1 MDANS
6 RKKPSQL
13 EINDL
18 IAEAV
23 VNAEARRNQAV
34 ELLSDE
40 ELAAVK
46 GGYTSLGMTGNS
58 GTTTTTGM
66 KDTYQPTA
74 AEIKEVRPFKGFS
87 SLNLNEILL

>member
-23 VNAEARRNQAV
+23 VNAEARRNQAE

-40 ELAAVK
+40 QAAAVK
-46 GGYTSLGMTGNS
+46 GGATPKFWVLG
-58 GTTTTTGM
+58 
-66 KDTYQPTA
+66 Y
-74 AEIKEVRPFKGFS
+74 
-87 SLNLNEILL
+87 ILERLK

>member
-23 VNAEARRNQAV
+23 VNAEARRNQAE

-40 ELAAVK
+40 QAAAVK
-46 GGYTSLGMTGNS
+46 GGVGVREALPKPPAILG
-58 GTTTTTGM
+58 
-66 KDTYQPTA
+66 
-74 AEIKEVRPFKGFS
+74 
-87 SLNLNEILL
+87 LLWMPPITLGKVSPIP

>member
-23 VNAEARRNQAV
+23 VNAEARRNQAE

-40 ELAAVK
+40 QAVPVK
-46 GGYTSLGMTGNS
+46 GGSSGGRSIFVSLGIIVGDPIVI
-58 GTTTTTGM
+58 GAVDRGR
-66 KDTYQPTA
+66 DDYLA
-74 AEIKEVRPFKGFS
+74 
-87 SLNLNEILL
+87 

>member
-23 VNAEARRNQAV
+23 VNAEARRNQAE

-40 ELAAVK
+40 QAGEVK
-46 GGYTSLGMTGNS
+46 GGKILPFGRIIPFPRIFPIGRLMKPSTSSYSS
-58 GTTTTTGM
+58 GE
-66 KDTYQPTA
+66 K
-74 AEIKEVRPFKGFS
+74 
-87 SLNLNEILL
+87 LLES

>member
-23 VNAEARRNQAV
+23 VNAEARRNQAE
-34 ELLSDE
+34 ELLSE
-40 ELAAVK
+40 EQAGEVK
-46 GGYTSLGMTGNS
+46 GGKILPFGRIIPFERIFPIGRLMKPSTSSYSS
-58 GTTTTTGM
+58 GE
-66 KDTYQPTA
+66 K
-74 AEIKEVRPFKGFS
+74 
-87 SLNLNEILL
+87 LLES

>member
-6 RKKPSQL
+6 MKKPSQL

-23 VNAEARRNQAV
+23 VNAEARRNQAE

-40 ELAAVK
+40 QAAAVK
-46 GGYTSLGMTGNS
+46 GGRISFITCGGIR
-58 GTTTTTGM
+58 
-66 KDTYQPTA
+66 KPPT
-74 AEIKEVRPFKGFS
+74 FQF
-87 SLNLNEILL
+87 

>member
-23 VNAEARRNQAV
+23 VNAEARRNQAE
-34 ELLSDE
+34 ELLSE
-40 ELAAVK
+40 EQAAAVK
-46 GGYTSLGMTGNS
+46 ALGRIIPLGRIISLGKIFPIGKLMKPSTSSYSTG
-58 GTTTTTGM
+58 
-66 KDTYQPTA
+66 
-74 AEIKEVRPFKGFS
+74 E
-87 SLNLNEILL
+87 NLLES

>member
-23 VNAEARRNQAV
+23 VNAEARRKQG
-34 ELLSDE
+34 EEFLSDE
-40 ELAAVK
+40 QAAAVK
-46 GGYTSLGMTGNS
+46 GGLFPIFIKLGLFF
-58 GTTTTTGM
+58 
-66 KDTYQPTA
+66 
-74 AEIKEVRPFKGFS
+74 E
-87 SLNLNEILL
+87 NLQ

>member
-13 EINDL
+13 ETKDL

-23 VNAEARRNQAV
+23 INAEARRNQAE

-40 ELAAVK
+40 ELAAVN
-46 GGYTSLGMTGNS
+46 GG
-58 GTTTTTGM
+58 
-66 KDTYQPTA
+66 K
-74 AEIKEVRPFKGFS
+74 I
-87 SLNLNEILL
+87 NLPIRAGIIETKSFG

>member
-23 VNAEARRNQAV
+23 VNAETRRKQG
-34 ELLSDE
+34 EEFLSDE
-40 ELAAVK
+40 QAGEVK
-46 GGYTSLGMTGNS
+46 GGVTRVLPKPPDILG
-58 GTTTTTGM
+58 
-66 KDTYQPTA
+66 
-74 AEIKEVRPFKGFS
+74 
-87 SLNLNEILL
+87 LLWMPPITLGKVSPIP

>member
-23 VNAEARRNQAV
+23 VNAEARRNQAE

-40 ELAAVK
+40 QAGEVK
-46 GGYTSLGMTGNS
+46 GGKILPFGRIIPFGRIFFLGKIIKPSTSSYSS
-58 GTTTTTGM
+58 GE
-66 KDTYQPTA
+66 K
-74 AEIKEVRPFKGFS
+74 
-87 SLNLNEILL
+87 LLES

>member
-23 VNAEARRNQAV
+23 VNAEARRNLAV

-40 ELAAVK
+40 ELAAIK
-46 GGYTSLGMTGNS
+46 GGYTSF
-58 GTTTTTGM
+58 GM
-66 KDTYQPTA
+66 KVNFPITA
-74 AEIKEVRPFKGFS
+74 GMKANFPITAGMIEAPSLKGF
-87 SLNLNEILL
+87 LA

>member
-23 VNAEARRNQAV
+23 VNAEARRNQIG

-40 ELAAVK
+40 ELATVK
-46 GGYTSLGMTGNS
+46 GGYTSLGMKVEFPITW
-58 GTTTTTGM
+58 GM
-66 KDTYQPTA
+66 
-74 AEIKEVRPFKGFS
+74 KEVRPLKEFP
-87 SLNLNEILL
+87 SLNLNKI

>member
-23 VNAEARRNQAV
+23 VNAEARRNQAE
-34 ELLSDE
+34 ELLSE
-40 ELAAVK
+40 EQAGEVK
-46 GGYTSLGMTGNS
+46 GGLPKILPFGRIIPFGLIKASPSSYSS
-58 GTTTTTGM
+58 G
-66 KDTYQPTA
+66 
-74 AEIKEVRPFKGFS
+74 E
-87 SLNLNEILL
+87 NLLES

>member
-23 VNAEARRNQAV
+23 VNAEARRNQAE

-40 ELAAVK
+40 QAAAVK
-46 GGYTSLGMTGNS
+46 GGKILPFGRIIIPFGRIFPIGKLMKPSTSSYSS
-58 GTTTTTGM
+58 GE
-66 KDTYQPTA
+66 K
-74 AEIKEVRPFKGFS
+74 
-87 SLNLNEILL
+87 LLES

>member
-23 VNAEARRNQAV
+23 VNAEARRNQG
-34 ELLSDE
+34 EEFLSDE
-40 ELAAVK
+40 QAAAVK
-46 GGYTSLGMTGNS
+46 GGLLPKFFKLG
-58 GTTTTTGM
+58 
-66 KDTYQPTA
+66 Y
-74 AEIKEVRPFKGFS
+74 
-87 SLNLNEILL
+87 ILERLK

>member
-23 VNAEARRNQAV
+23 VNAEARRNQAE

-40 ELAAVK
+40 QAAAVK
-46 GGYTSLGMTGNS
+46 GGAIPGALTSGAQIRFPILFGIIRYDDDLS
-58 GTTTTTGM
+58 LISHPASE
-66 KDTYQPTA
+66 PT
-74 AEIKEVRPFKGFS
+74 F
-87 SLNLNEILL
+87 

>member
-23 VNAEARRNQAV
+23 VNAEARRNQAE

-40 ELAAVK
+40 QAAAVK
-46 GGYTSLGMTGNS
+46 GGRPIFPTTLGRISFPPIICGIIIRPIEFPSNLS
-58 GTTTTTGM
+58 QDIAGT
-66 KDTYQPTA
+66 K
-74 AEIKEVRPFKGFS
+74 FS
-87 SLNLNEILL
+87 

>member
-6 RKKPSQL
+6 RNKPSQL

-23 VNAEARRNQAV
+23 VNAEARRNQAE

-40 ELAAVK
+40 QAAAVK
-46 GGYTSLGMTGNS
+46 GGSSGGKSIFFSLGIIVDDPIVIGAVDR
-58 GTTTTTGM
+58 GR
-66 KDTYQPTA
+66 DDYLA
-74 AEIKEVRPFKGFS
+74 
-87 SLNLNEILL
+87 

>member
-23 VNAEARRNQAV
+23 VNAEARRNQA
-34 ELLSDE
+34 EDFLSDE
-40 ELAAVK
+40 QAAAVK
-46 GGYTSLGMTGNS
+46 GGVISGALTTLGARLRFPIVTGYWEPVRS
-58 GTTTTTGM
+58 DIRTISHGTNDIALM
-66 KDTYQPTA
+66 
-74 AEIKEVRPFKGFS
+74 
-87 SLNLNEILL
+87 

>member
-40 ELAAVK
+40 ELAAVN
-46 GGYTSLGMTGNS
+46 GGTSLGPKLPIIITCGIMEGP
-58 GTTTTTGM
+58 
-66 KDTYQPTA
+66 KRIDFLA
-74 AEIKEVRPFKGFS
+74 
-87 SLNLNEILL
+87 

>member
-23 VNAEARRNQAV
+23 VNAEARRKQG
-34 ELLSDE
+34 EEFLSDE
-40 ELAAVK
+40 QAAAVK
-46 GGYTSLGMTGNS
+46 GGRIPPFITSGARG
-58 GTTTTTGM
+58 
-66 KDTYQPTA
+66 P
-74 AEIKEVRPFKGFS
+74 
-87 SLNLNEILL
+87 LL

>member
-6 RKKPSQL
+6 QKKPSQL

-23 VNAEARRNQAV
+23 VNAEARRNQAQ

-40 ELAAVK
+40 QAAAVK
-46 GGYTSLGMTGNS
+46 GGVTYEFALPKPPTILGLLAPCPPITLGRVS
-58 GTTTTTGM
+58 PITLG
-66 KDTYQPTA
+66 
-74 AEIKEVRPFKGFS
+74 IVRPP
-87 SLNLNEILL
+87 LNL